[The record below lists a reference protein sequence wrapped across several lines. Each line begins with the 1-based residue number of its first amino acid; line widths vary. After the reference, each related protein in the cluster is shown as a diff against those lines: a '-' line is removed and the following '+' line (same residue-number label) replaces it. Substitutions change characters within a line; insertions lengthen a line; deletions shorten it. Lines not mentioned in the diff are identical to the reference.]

1 VPFSCAL
8 DGASGIR
15 STARK
20 RYSSGHCLKSPAR
33 EGDRAGRERGR
44 SVPVSAAAAEDSAGG
59 VDTGELTPGRVCGGS
74 DTAVGAGAWVAGNA
88 EYEEI

>member
-1 VPFSCAL
+1 
-8 DGASGIR
+8 
-15 STARK
+15 
-20 RYSSGHCLKSPAR
+20 
-33 EGDRAGRERGR
+33 
-44 SVPVSAAAAEDSAGG
+44 VSAAAAEDSAGG